1 MGLGWRRGRR
11 LRARAGGPSER
22 RGVEA
27 IGHGQEG
34 ARWGRQVRRARLKRG
49 CPSPL
54 PASQLWPST
63 RRISSC
69 EGSPSGLGVGPRG
82 LSRPRVARGK
92 FWGRARL
99 DGIRSLWA
107 PEPWECLFAPRVSA
121 WVVSGRCA
129 WWLPRA
135 STWGLQKDPRS
146 HSRPRRAETRAPT
159 RAGQD
164 GRLLT
169 PPHSTLFSFPRWPQ
183 SRAVQAETR
192 HVHRAPVC
200 AHNVTAT
207 GTSRFCGSVP
217 APSPAHARPEPC

>member
-1 MGLGWRRGRR
+1 MG
-11 LRARAGGPSER
+11 AAGPQGPPE
-22 RGVEA
+22 
-27 IGHGQEG
+27 
-34 ARWGRQVRRARLKRG
+34 ARLPLAPPGFTALAQHKADKQLRG
-49 CPSPL
+49 L
-54 PASQLWPST
+54 AE
-63 RRISSC
+63 R
-69 EGSPSGLGVGPRG
+69 PRGGAAG
-82 LSRPRVARGK
+82 LSRPRAARVTRGARRARGK

-107 PEPWECLFAPRVSA
+107 PEPWEGLFAPRVSA

-183 SRAVQAETR
+183 SRAVQAETQ

-207 GTSRFCGSVP
+207 GTSRFRGSVP